1 MTPPVVLV
9 TGASSGIG
17 QASASLL
24 AQNGFHVF
32 GTGRNPD
39 PSADSGFPLLA
50 LDVRSR
56 TSVEAAVQ
64 MVLDQAGRIDVL
76 VNNAGYAQSGALEE
90 VQPDEAHAQF
100 DTNVYGVMRVTQ
112 AVLPWM
118 RRQRSGR
125 IINISSVLGQ
135 IAPPFLGVYAA
146 SKFAIEGMT
155 ESLRAEL
162 RPFGIYVS
170 LVEPGFVRS
179 NIVNNAPS
187 RSIDEYDL
195 QRAAAAAFARQGIEN
210 GLDASAVAEVV
221 LRIATTP
228 KPGLRHRVG
237 RTTSVL
243 IGLKRFLP
251 EPMFERFAIRAFS
264 PR

>member
-1 MTPPVVLV
+1 MASPVVLV

-17 QASASLL
+17 QASATLL
-24 AQNGFHVF
+24 ARNGFQVF
-32 GTGRNPD
+32 GTSRKPD
-39 PSADSGFPLLA
+39 PNAAQGFPLLV
-50 LDVRSR
+50 LDVRSD
-56 TSVEAAVQ
+56 TSVEDAVKT
-64 MVLDQAGRIDVL
+64 VLDQAGRIDVL

-90 VQPDEAHAQF
+90 VQLEEAAAQF

-118 RRQRSGR
+118 RQQRSGR
-125 IINISSVLGQ
+125 IINISSVVGQ
-135 IAPPFLGVYAA
+135 VAPPFLGVYAA

-179 NIVNNAPS
+179 NIVSNAPS
-187 RSIDEYDL
+187 RSIGEYDAE
-195 QRAAAAAFARQGIEN
+195 RSAAAAFARQGVAN
-210 GLDASAVAEVV
+210 GLDMSAVAEVV

-228 KPGLRHRVG
+228 RPGLRHRVG
-237 RTTSVL
+237 RTTDVL

-251 EPMFERFAIRAFS
+251 EPMFERFAVRAFS